1 MWMPDLKLDF
11 AGFRPSLS
19 LSNHVR
25 EIASDVSAEAPSD
38 SFMRATIHR
47 IVDGT
52 GEAFEGIF
60 RITSSVGTFLV
71 QERDTDVVRLAER
84 LKERIGRQLA
94 NWKMHRFADEGGL

>member
-19 LSNHVR
+19 LSNHLRGIV
-25 EIASDVSAEAPSD
+25 AHVSADAPSD
-38 SFMRATIHR
+38 SFVRATINR

-60 RITSSVGTFLV
+60 RITSSAGTFLV
-71 QERDTDVVRLAER
+71 HERDTDVFRLVER
-84 LKERIGRQLA
+84 LRENIGGQLTD
-94 NWKMHRFADEGGL
+94 WKMHRFADET

>member
-11 AGFRPSLS
+11 SGFRPSLS
-19 LSNHVR
+19 LSNRVR
-25 EIASDVSAEAPSD
+25 EIAADVSMEAPSD
-38 SFMRATIHR
+38 SFTKATIHR

-52 GEAFEGIF
+52 GEVFEGIF

-71 QERDTDVVRLAER
+71 HERDTDAFRLADR

-94 NWKMHRFADEGGL
+94 NWKMHRFADEGGF

>member
-19 LSNHVR
+19 LSNQVR
-25 EIASDVSAEAPSD
+25 EIASDVSMKAPSD
-38 SFMRATIHR
+38 SFMKATIHR

-71 QERDTDVVRLAER
+71 HERDTDVLRLVER
-84 LKERIGRQLA
+84 LKDRIGGQLA
-94 NWKMHRFADEGGL
+94 NWKLHRFADEAGY